1 MKNQLDNDVIER
13 PVEPTCRREFEGLKP
28 PTFPQF
34 PKNRKVQDIDQRQT
48 NLSIVKSY
56 KNSIN
61 FLKKNSEKLNHLIIG
76 LLVVGTV
83 AGLHH
88 FMSTTYKEKSTQR
101 FAESNL
107 KTAYNTINKIQEF
120 SKKRI
125 IDEKTISDILKN
137 SSYSEPRMKSD
148 KVKVTYINGNV
159 DFEMKIPFDNYIKMR
174 DVYNNKGYSYIDDLN
189 FKSNCEYE
197 KSEICDI
204 TISNK

>member
-34 PKNRKVQDIDQRQT
+34 PKNRKVPDIDQKQT
-48 NLSIVKSY
+48 DLSIVKSY

-61 FLKKNSEKLNHLIIG
+61 FFKKNSVILRNCLIGALI
-76 LLVVGTV
+76 VGSIY
-83 AGLHH
+83 GLHH
-88 FMSTTYKEKSTQR
+88 FMITTIEKQLSQV

-120 SKKRI
+120 SQKRI

-174 DVYNNKGYSYIDDLN
+174 DVYYNKGYSYIDDIN